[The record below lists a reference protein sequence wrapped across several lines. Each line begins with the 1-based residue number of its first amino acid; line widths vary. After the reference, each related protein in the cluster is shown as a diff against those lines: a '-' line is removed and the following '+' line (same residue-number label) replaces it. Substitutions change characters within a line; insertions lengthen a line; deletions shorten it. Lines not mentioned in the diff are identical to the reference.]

1 MANYVPPQAVCLLLL
16 PGDFLQ
22 TSPTSESYDDE
33 LVYEGF

>member
-1 MANYVPPQAVCLLLL
+1 MTSYVPPQAEYLLLVPEYL
-16 PGDFLQ
+16 LQ